1 MNILSENRCDF
12 ALFKIG
18 SGIALNKFFFGVFY
32 MIKIN
37 RKVEYALMVLK
48 LMKEKGSQELT
59 TAREVCDR
67 FVTPFDTS
75 AKVMQLMNNA
85 GILHS
90 QKGVKGGYT
99 LARDLS
105 QVSYLELVELIE
117 GKSFMMDCHE
127 GPCDLIQKCNISQ
140 PIKRLNDYLINI
152 FNSLSINELLA
163 EDNLLALKK
172 MPEKKI
178 ENCPLVNKASV

>member
-1 MNILSENRCDF
+1 
-12 ALFKIG
+12 
-18 SGIALNKFFFGVFY
+18 

-48 LMKEKGSQELT
+48 LMKEKDVADLT

-67 FVTPFDTS
+67 FETPFDTT
-75 AKVMQLMNNA
+75 AKVMQLMNTS

-90 QKGVKGGYT
+90 HKGVKGGYT

-105 QVSYLELVELIE
+105 QISYMELVELIE

-127 GPCDLIQKCNISQ
+127 GPCDLLHKCNISQ

-152 FNSLSINELLA
+152 FNALSLNELLS

-172 MPEKKI
+172 MRVKTVEH
-178 ENCPLVNKASV
+178 CPLVDKVNT

>member
-1 MNILSENRCDF
+1 
-12 ALFKIG
+12 
-18 SGIALNKFFFGVFY
+18 

-48 LMKEKGSQELT
+48 MMKEKGPSDLT

-67 FVTPFDTS
+67 YETPFDTT
-75 AKVMQLMNNA
+75 AKVMQQMNTA

-105 QVSYLELVELIE
+105 QVSYMELVELIE

-127 GPCDLIQKCNISQ
+127 GPCELIHKCNITQ

-152 FNSLSINELLA
+152 FNALSLNELLA

-172 MPEKKI
+172 LPEKKV
-178 ENCPLVNKASV
+178 EHCPLVDKVNV

>member
-1 MNILSENRCDF
+1 
-12 ALFKIG
+12 
-18 SGIALNKFFFGVFY
+18 

-37 RKVEYALMVLK
+37 RRVEYALMVLK
-48 LMKEKGSQELT
+48 LMKEKSITELT

-67 FVTPFDTS
+67 FETPFDTT

-85 GILHS
+85 GLLHS
-90 QKGVKGGYT
+90 HKGVKGGYT
-99 LARDLS
+99 LACDLS
-105 QVSYLELVELIE
+105 LISYMELAELIE

-127 GPCDLIQKCNISQ
+127 GPCELIHKCNISQ

-152 FNSLSINELLA
+152 FNALSLNELLS

-172 MPEKKI
+172 LPEKKVDH
-178 ENCPLVNKASV
+178 CPIVSKVNI

>member
-1 MNILSENRCDF
+1 
-12 ALFKIG
+12 
-18 SGIALNKFFFGVFY
+18 

-48 LMKEKGSQELT
+48 MMKERGPSDLT

-67 FVTPFDTS
+67 FETPFDTT
-75 AKVMQLMNNA
+75 AKVMQQMNTA

-105 QVSYLELVELIE
+105 QISYMELVELIE

-127 GPCDLIQKCNISQ
+127 GPCELIHKCNISQ

-152 FNSLSINELLA
+152 FNALSINELLA

-172 MPEKKI
+172 LPEKKV
-178 ENCPLVNKASV
+178 EHCPLVDKVNV

>member
-1 MNILSENRCDF
+1 
-12 ALFKIG
+12 
-18 SGIALNKFFFGVFY
+18 

-37 RKVEYALMVLK
+37 RKIEYALMVLK
-48 LMKEKGSQELT
+48 LMKDKGPADLT

-67 FVTPFDTS
+67 FETPFDTT
-75 AKVMQLMNNA
+75 AKVMQLMNTA

-99 LARDLS
+99 LSKDLS
-105 QVSYLELVELIE
+105 LVTYMELVELIE

-127 GPCDLIQKCNISQ
+127 GPCELLHKCNISL
-140 PIKRLNDYLINI
+140 PIKRLNDYIINI
-152 FNSLSINELLA
+152 FNTLSLNELLA

-172 MPEKKI
+172 LPEKKV
-178 ENCPLVNKASV
+178 ESCPLVPKVNI

>member
-1 MNILSENRCDF
+1 
-12 ALFKIG
+12 
-18 SGIALNKFFFGVFY
+18 

-48 LMKEKGSQELT
+48 AMKEKELTELT

-67 FVTPFDTS
+67 FDTPFDTT

-90 QKGVKGGYT
+90 HKGVKGGYT
-99 LARDLS
+99 LSRDLTE
-105 QVSYLELVELIE
+105 VSYMELVELIE

-127 GPCDLIQKCNISQ
+127 GPCDLIHKCNISQ

-152 FNSLSINELLA
+152 FNSLSLNELLA

-172 MPEKKI
+172 VPEKKV
-178 ENCPLVNKASV
+178 ENCPLVNKANV

>member
-1 MNILSENRCDF
+1 
-12 ALFKIG
+12 
-18 SGIALNKFFFGVFY
+18 

-37 RKVEYALMVLK
+37 RRVEYALMVLK
-48 LMKEKGSQELT
+48 LMKDKDHTELT
-59 TAREVCDR
+59 TAREVCDQ
-67 FVTPFDTS
+67 FETPFDTT
-75 AKVMQLMNNA
+75 AKVMQLMNTA

-105 QVSYLELVELIE
+105 QISYMELVELIE

-127 GPCDLIQKCNISQ
+127 GPCDLLHSCNISQ

-152 FNSLSINELLA
+152 FNALSLNELLA

-172 MPEKKI
+172 LPEKKV
-178 ENCPLVNKASV
+178 ERCPLVDSRVEVKL

>member
-1 MNILSENRCDF
+1 
-12 ALFKIG
+12 
-18 SGIALNKFFFGVFY
+18 

-48 LMKEKGSQELT
+48 LMKDKEIQELT

-67 FVTPFDTS
+67 FDSPFDTT
-75 AKVMQLMNNA
+75 AKVMQQMNGA

-90 QKGVKGGYT
+90 IKGVKGGYT

-105 QVSYLELVELIE
+105 TISYMELAELIE

-127 GPCDLIQKCNISQ
+127 GPCDLYHKCNISQ
-140 PIKRLNDYLINI
+140 PLKRLNDYIINI
-152 FNSLSINELLA
+152 FNSLTLNELLA

-172 MPEKKI
+172 TTEKKV
-178 ENCPLVNKASV
+178 ENCPLVTKADL

>member
-1 MNILSENRCDF
+1 
-12 ALFKIG
+12 
-18 SGIALNKFFFGVFY
+18 

-48 LMKEKGSQELT
+48 LMQGKDSQELT
-59 TAREVCDR
+59 TAREVCDKYH
-67 FVTPFDTS
+67 TPFDTT
-75 AKVMQLMNNA
+75 AKVMQLMNT
-85 GILHS
+85 GGLLHS

-105 QVSYLELVELIE
+105 EVSYVALVQLIE

-127 GPCDLIQKCNISQ
+127 GPCELFKSCNIAQ
-140 PIKRLNDYLINI
+140 PIRRLNDYIINI
-152 FNSLSINELLA
+152 FSTLTLNELLA
-163 EDNLLALKK
+163 DDNLLALKK

-178 ENCPLVNKASV
+178 ENCPLVNK

>member
-1 MNILSENRCDF
+1 
-12 ALFKIG
+12 
-18 SGIALNKFFFGVFY
+18 

-48 LMKEKGSQELT
+48 LMKDKDLQELT

-67 FVTPFDTS
+67 FESPFDTT
-75 AKVMQLMNNA
+75 AKVMQQMNSA

-90 QKGVKGGYT
+90 IKGVKGGYT

-105 QVSYLELVELIE
+105 TISYLELAELIE

-127 GPCDLIQKCNISQ
+127 GPCDLYHKCNISQ

-152 FNSLSINELLA
+152 FNSLTLNELLA

-172 MPEKKI
+172 AAEKKVDS
-178 ENCPLVNKASV
+178 CPLVTKV

>member
-1 MNILSENRCDF
+1 
-12 ALFKIG
+12 
-18 SGIALNKFFFGVFY
+18 

-37 RKVEYALMVLK
+37 RRVEYALMVLK
-48 LMKEKGSQELT
+48 LMKEKAIEDLT

-67 FVTPFDTS
+67 FDTPFDTT

-85 GILHS
+85 EILHS
-90 QKGVKGGYT
+90 HKGVKGGYT
-99 LARDLS
+99 LACDLS
-105 QVSYLELVELIE
+105 QVSYMELVELIE

-127 GPCDLIQKCNISQ
+127 GPCELIHKCNISQ

-152 FNSLSINELLA
+152 FNALSLNELLS

-172 MPEKKI
+172 LPEKKVDH
-178 ENCPLVNKASV
+178 CPIVSKVNI

>member
-1 MNILSENRCDF
+1 
-12 ALFKIG
+12 
-18 SGIALNKFFFGVFY
+18 

-48 LMKEKGSQELT
+48 LMKEKNPADLT

-67 FVTPFDTS
+67 FETPFDTT
-75 AKVMQLMNNA
+75 AKVMQQMNTA

-105 QVSYLELVELIE
+105 EVTYIDLVQLIE
-117 GKSFMMDCHE
+117 GKSFMMDCHD
-127 GPCDLIQKCNISQ
+127 GPCELLHKCNISL
-140 PIKRLNDYLINI
+140 PVKRLNDYLITI
-152 FNSLSINELLA
+152 FKSLSLNELLA

-172 MPEKKI
+172 LPEKKVGD
-178 ENCPLVNKASV
+178 CPLVNKVTL

>member
-1 MNILSENRCDF
+1 
-12 ALFKIG
+12 
-18 SGIALNKFFFGVFY
+18 

-48 LMKEKGSQELT
+48 AMKDKELSDLT

-67 FVTPFDTS
+67 YNTPFDTT
-75 AKVMQLMNNA
+75 AKVMQQMNTA

-90 QKGVKGGYT
+90 HKGVKGGYT
-99 LARDLS
+99 LARDLASISYIELS
-105 QVSYLELVELIE
+105 QLIE

-127 GPCDLIQKCNISQ
+127 GPCDLIHTCNISQ

-152 FNSLSINELLA
+152 FNSLTLHELLA
-163 EDNLLALKK
+163 EDNLLAMKRI
-172 MPEKKI
+172 PEQKV
-178 ENCPLVNKASV
+178 ENCPLVNKANL